1 MPGRI
6 LIFILILLFS
16 FHSKGSK
23 TEIVNPS
30 AARDSNTKQTT
41 IQDPDTTSSDYLIQ
55 LVESEKPLNYYWTKK
70 LVSLRNILL
79 PYDSYGQ
86 LSIVRKWQIN
96 DSISV
101 IILKSSGGTYDLE
114 YLLSIKNK
122 HLIISEIKIGDNGDS
137 DLSPENPY
145 FYTEYIIS
153 KDRKIKL
160 FNHKVTGTEGSDEN
174 DRIISIKTFTIQD
187 NGKIVKK

>member
-1 MPGRI
+1 MPRSIII
-6 LIFILILLFS
+6 LVLILFFS
-16 FHSKGSK
+16 FHSRGLNTKAVK
-23 TEIVNPS
+23 TPV
-30 AARDSNTKQTT
+30 ALDTNTKQTT
-41 IQDPDTTSSDYLIQ
+41 IQGPDTTSSDYLIQ
-55 LVESEKPLNYYWTKK
+55 LVESEKPLNSYWTKK
-70 LVSLRNILL
+70 LAGFRNILL
-79 PYDSYGQ
+79 PYDSSGQ

-122 HLIISEIKIGDNGDS
+122 HSIISEIKIGDNGDS

-145 FYTEYIIS
+145 FYTEYKIS
-153 KDRKIKL
+153 DDRKIKL
-160 FNHKVTGTEGSDEN
+160 FNHKVTGSEYSDEN
-174 DRIISIKTFTIQD
+174 DRIFSIKNYTIQG